1 MLEKKSKERS
11 FAYFPLRPI
20 SIIHSS
26 FPLGVLFLFP
36 LVSDSVENASK
47 QPLPRVPLATLALQ
61 ITASPWHHLQAA
73 VLRLQA
79 CEQAALGTQFAHS
92 ECSGILFIA
101 GSFFWIA
108 HFSSTAIIAFTDIS
122 GDVDYF
128 AFVSHLYGKGL
139 QVRSVLWPLTQLEMC
154 QGHVHQK
161 VKAWGQCDIASVLG
175 VLDIHMGLRWGW
187 NNVGKK
193 SWIKKKNSPAIAL
206 KQGRG
211 LKGSTVV
218 WGPVQNSRKEG
229 SVRFEGW
236 KILHFQSQ
244 GSTQIPIA
252 ILAPLSRWPG
262 WHAEMSLNY
271 YLGPFFK
278 LGTLSLFNFQK
289 IAVRTLSFIYFV
301 VEGTQGHDLANALLL
316 SDWIIAQVQGR
327 LMPKPG
333 FSLCA
338 TQVLT
343 CKANKSWHKGLLHF
357 LSLLD
362 VPLLVVLGVL
372 QAASPWCLV
381 VKTPLQQQWIVL
393 SLVEN
398 WILHNR

>member
-1 MLEKKSKERS
+1 MTLWRTLPNS
-11 FAYFPLRPI
+11 
-20 SIIHSS
+20 HC
-26 FPLGVLFLFP
+26 
-36 LVSDSVENASK
+36 
-47 QPLPRVPLATLALQ
+47 PRVPLATLALQ

-193 SWIKKKNSPAIAL
+193 SWIKKK
-206 KQGRG
+206 
-211 LKGSTVV
+211 
-218 WGPVQNSRKEG
+218 
-229 SVRFEGW
+229 
-236 KILHFQSQ
+236 KI
-244 GSTQIPIA
+244 
-252 ILAPLSRWPG
+252 PL
-262 WHAEMSLNY
+262 
-271 YLGPFFK
+271 
-278 LGTLSLFNFQK
+278 LSL
-289 IAVRTLSFIYFV
+289 
-301 VEGTQGHDLANALLL
+301 
-316 SDWIIAQVQGR
+316 
-327 LMPKPG
+327 
-333 FSLCA
+333 
-338 TQVLT
+338 
-343 CKANKSWHKGLLHF
+343 
-357 LSLLD
+357 
-362 VPLLVVLGVL
+362 
-372 QAASPWCLV
+372 
-381 VKTPLQQQWIVL
+381 
-393 SLVEN
+393 
-398 WILHNR
+398 